1 MSPVVCVGEDKKTE
15 LREDSPA
22 ASFSATDPL
31 DKMAQSG
38 ISSEVPSL
46 AQRWSLQGKTA
57 LVTGGTKGIG
67 YKAADIN

>member
-1 MSPVVCVGEDKKTE
+1 MCVGEDQTE
-15 LREDSPA
+15 REDSPA
-22 ASFSATDPL
+22 ASFSDRDPL
-31 DKMAQSG
+31 DRMGEPGSSSG
-38 ISSEVPSL
+38 VPSL

>member
-1 MSPVVCVGEDKKTE
+1 VSPVVCVGEDQTE

-22 ASFSATDPL
+22 ASFSARDPL
-31 DKMAQSG
+31 DKMAQPG

-67 YKAADIN
+67 YKSADIN